1 MVGFHRRYN
10 CHNDSCESTLVTL
23 CMKLDGQVIA
33 AMLWERPLESLAAPR
48 EKKNENVLVWAR

>member
-1 MVGFHRRYN
+1 
-10 CHNDSCESTLVTL
+10 
-23 CMKLDGQVIA
+23 MKLDGQVIA